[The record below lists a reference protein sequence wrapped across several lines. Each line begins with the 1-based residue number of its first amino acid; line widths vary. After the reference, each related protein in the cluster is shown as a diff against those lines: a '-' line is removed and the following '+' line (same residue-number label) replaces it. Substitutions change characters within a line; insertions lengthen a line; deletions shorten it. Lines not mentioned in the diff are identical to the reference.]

1 MRPATGSGRFG
12 LLLSKAGL
20 RKFIPVGAY
29 EADGAFHIHFGES
42 YELNIPGYVSPDEK
56 DDQASQIIMENI
68 ARLLPVHLRGEFA

>member
-1 MRPATGSGRFG
+1 M
-12 LLLSKAGL
+12 LSKAGL
-20 RKFIPVGAY
+20 RKFIPVGVY
-29 EADGAFHIHFGES
+29 EADGVFQIHFGES